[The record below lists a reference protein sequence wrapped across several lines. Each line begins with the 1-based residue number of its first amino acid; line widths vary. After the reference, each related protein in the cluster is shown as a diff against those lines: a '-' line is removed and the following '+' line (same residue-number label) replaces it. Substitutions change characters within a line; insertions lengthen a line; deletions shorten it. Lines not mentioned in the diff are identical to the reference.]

1 MKASPTPP
9 RARRSRPSYV
19 AAPPLTRSDDAAE
32 GADVLAEVA
41 GPTGVLL
48 FHALRD
54 FMLWVETPAGERRG
68 LFPYGAGALRR
79 DEVAAAMPEQEL
91 WAPLL
96 TLAQMTDAP
105 DAADSGRLV
114 YACRAVARWAERSR
128 APATRLAFV
137 QAAALALHT
146 DPKLAL
152 EAGRLSR
159 DLARHAAAERWL
171 RIAIKLSR
179 RTDWESYAWGFIGLG
194 VLYIRTGNM
203 PAAQAVMQRA
213 LRAGTKRRMRPVQGA
228 AHHFLFNLLADGGK
242 LRDAYTHAR
251 AALQVYDAG
260 SSEMIR
266 LAHDLGRY
274 WLMQGCYL
282 RATTVF
288 EIIAPQMG
296 TSSLQ
301 MLATANLAQ
310 AAAGAGD
317 RARYEAARDRALA
330 MAEKQTDGLRV
341 AETLWLVALADAE
354 IREWSR
360 AEEMAGRSR
369 MLAHARGEGEFLI
382 EAERLLDE
390 VIQRRGREMAEL
402 RKETAGSARYA
413 DRLAQEVV
421 RTLAPVP
428 A

>member
-1 MKASPTPP
+1 
-9 RARRSRPSYV
+9 V
-19 AAPPLTRSDDAAE
+19 AAPPLTRSDEAAE

-68 LFPYGAGALRR
+68 LFPYGAGARRR

-105 DAADSGRLV
+105 DAPDPGRLV

-137 QAAALALHT
+137 QAAALAMRT

-152 EAGRLSR
+152 ETGRLAR

-179 RTDWESYAWGFIGLG
+179 RTDWESYAWGFVGLG

-228 AHHFLFNLLADGGK
+228 AHHYLFNLLADGGK
-242 LRDAYTHAR
+242 LREAYGHAR
-251 AALQVYDAG
+251 AALQMHDVR
-260 SSEMIR
+260 SSSMIS

-274 WLMQGCYL
+274 WLLQGCYA
-282 RATTVF
+282 RAATVF
-288 EIIAPQMG
+288 ETIAPQME
-296 TSSLQ
+296 TPSLR

-310 AAAGAGD
+310 ATAGAGD
-317 RARYEAARDRALA
+317 RAGYEAARARALA
-330 MAEKQTDGLRV
+330 MAEEQTDGLRV
-341 AETLWLVALADAE
+341 AETLWLVAMADAE
-354 IREWSR
+354 IREWER

-369 MLAHARGEGEFLI
+369 MLARARGEGEFLMH
-382 EAERLLDE
+382 AELLLE
-390 VIQRRGREMAEL
+390 KIIQRRGREIPEPQ
-402 RKETAGSARYA
+402 KETAGSARYA

-421 RTLAPVP
+421 RTLSLA
-428 A
+428 AA

>member
-1 MKASPTPP
+1 
-9 RARRSRPSYV
+9 V
-19 AAPPLTRSDDAAE
+19 AAPPLTRSDEAAE
-32 GADVLAEVA
+32 GADVLSEVA

-68 LFPYGAGALRR
+68 LFPYGAGTRRR

-105 DAADSGRLV
+105 DAADPGRLV

-137 QAAALALHT
+137 QAAALAMRT

-152 EAGRLSR
+152 ETGRLAR

-179 RTDWESYAWGFIGLG
+179 RTDWESYAWGFVGLG

-228 AHHFLFNLLADGGK
+228 AHHHLFNILADGGK
-242 LRDAYTHAR
+242 LREAYGHAR
-251 AALQVYDAG
+251 SALQVYDAG
-260 SSEMIR
+260 SADLVR

-274 WLMQGCYL
+274 WLLQGCYT
-282 RATTVF
+282 RAATVF
-288 EIIAPQMG
+288 DTIA
-296 TSSLQ
+296 LQ
-301 MLATANLAQ
+301 METPALRMLGTANLAH
-310 AAAGAGD
+310 AAAGGGE
-317 RARYEAARDRALA
+317 RARYEAARERALV
-330 MAEKQTDGLRV
+330 MAEQQTDGARV
-341 AETLWLVALADAE
+341 AETLTILSWADAE
-354 IREWSR
+354 ANEWDR
-360 AEEMAGRSR
+360 AIE
-369 MLAHARGEGEFLI
+369 LAKRAQALATARGEADVRVLTDQHLESI
-382 EAERLLDE
+382 RHRRSAVPPTRQVESPVSERF
-390 VIQRRGREMAEL
+390 
-402 RKETAGSARYA
+402 A
-413 DRLAQEVV
+413 DRLTRELV
-421 RTLAPVP
+421 RSLVP